1 MVTRRLASV
10 LLATLV
16 GAILVAVPAH
26 GVPVTQTIGDFTYQ
40 VDDENVAAGATIT
53 ASTATGPS
61 VVVPGSVEI
70 NGITYAVRQVYTDVF
85 RNRGLTSVV
94 VSEGVEYIQPYA
106 FADNAITS
114 VTLPSTLTWMNTGAF
129 ANNNLASVDLP
140 ENLSSIGPGAFFDNA
155 LTSVTIPASVTT
167 ISAQAFNSNP
177 GLSGITFE
185 GNAPLLS
192 QALALGPATTPI
204 YFYADATGFTTPT
217 WSGGGSTVYSPI
229 EIVLVTVSFDANG
242 HGTAPTSTTVRPGN
256 TVADPGALSA
266 TGYAFSGWFT
276 AASGGTEVT
285 FPYTAT
291 ANVTLYA
298 QWDVNEYTVT
308 FEPGNGDSATTQTV
322 EYNETATAPFAPTRV
337 GHSFNGWFTAA
348 SGGTE
353 VTFPYTV
360 TEDVTFYAQ
369 WEIHDYTVT
378 FEPAN
383 GDAAISQTVDYN
395 DTVVAPSAPSLVSHS
410 FLGWFTAASGGTQ
423 VTFPYTVTG
432 DTTLYAQ
439 WERVAAKVTAP
450 AQAAAGSTIT
460 VTGESFIPGETVQV
474 WLLSTP
480 VQIGTATV
488 GTDGTFTVNA
498 AIPANVTAGSHSVEV
513 RGSVTSAV
521 ASPITITSVLAQTGA
536 NPTGTAWAAIATL
549 MTGLGLLLLGRRTAT
564 LARLT

>member
-1 MVTRRLASV
+1 MSNECRVTVAETLKASPRQPIHSKGPSVVTRRLASV

-140 ENLSSIGPGAFFDNA
+140 ENLSSIGPGAFFDKA

-167 ISAQAFNSNP
+167 IAAQAFNSNP

-229 EIVLVTVSFDANG
+229 EIALVTVSFDANG
-242 HGTAPTSTTVRPGN
+242 HGTAPTSATVRPGN

-337 GHSFNGWFTAA
+337 GHSFN
-348 SGGTE
+348 
-353 VTFPYTV
+353 
-360 TEDVTFYAQ
+360 
-369 WEIHDYTVT
+369 
-378 FEPAN
+378 
-383 GDAAISQTVDYN
+383 
-395 DTVVAPSAPSLVSHS
+395 
-410 FLGWFTAASGGTQ
+410 GWFTAASGGTQ